1 MLVLFEGNRL
11 LYQIF
16 PAKNYLFKVNNR
28 NSRIHTRQ
36 LGCSCI
42 FIVNFEHYFTSIV
55 CIVNFEQV
63 IVCWVLS
70 QIVLKILSTKMACSN
85 FNKELTQHCL

>member
-1 MLVLFEGNRL
+1 MHTNEMLVLFEGNRYLIKTQRL

-28 NSRIHTRQ
+28 NTRIHTGQ

-55 CIVNFEQV
+55 SIVDFEQV
-63 IVCWVLS
+63 IVC
-70 QIVLKILSTKMACSN
+70 
-85 FNKELTQHCL
+85 